1 MTKETVSDNSASKLS
16 ILVLTCFFF
25 SGLTGLIYEILWTR
39 MLVTIIGG
47 APFAVSIIL
56 TVFMGGLGLG
66 SYLASRVIDRV
77 DEPAR
82 LVKIYGILEL
92 MIGGYG
98 LAIPVLFRLFR
109 PVYAVVYNQLFSHF
123 MLYNFLTF
131 VGCAILLC
139 LPVICMG
146 ATLPILCRFY
156 VRRLS
161 HLGTYAGRLYGLNTI
176 GAALG
181 AFLCGFWLIS
191 VLSMPG
197 TLILAV
203 LINVFIGLSCIMAGW
218 KVRTEQIDSDLGQQK
233 QIDTSQA
240 AKPSG
245 SPAVVIGSL
254 VIFAVSGFC
263 AMSYEVIWTRLLG
276 LLVGPTTYSFTIVL
290 VTFILGLALGS
301 MLFGWLGDRT
311 GKPVLLLLLTQIV
324 AALFALLLSQVLGNS
339 QFFFAKLIEH
349 FQDDF
354 AALSIFKAVILFV
367 FMLFPTVCLGATFP
381 LVGKIYTQSV
391 SRVGRSIGVA
401 YAINT
406 IGAVLGS
413 FCAGFVLIPFF
424 GKERG
429 LSLVV
434 GLQFLTS
441 LVILVIIFVRDRK
454 VMLKLASL
462 AAVALFGLILC
473 FYFPMWDRHLLS
485 KGRYHRFEDMGID
498 LRNYGWLESLLRGP
512 EILNR
517 SEHSELVYYGD
528 GIGGFTT
535 VLRQANP
542 LGDMEYTMTISGK
555 ADASSR
561 ADMQTQTLSAHFPML
576 FHRNPRTV
584 MVLGLASGVTAGEV
598 LYYPVEQ
605 LDVLEISHQVVE
617 ASDFFLPWN
626 NRVLSDSR
634 TNLIIQDGRAH
645 LQLTKQK
652 YDVIISEPSNPW
664 MAGLAALFTREFFTL
679 AEDRLNEDGIYVQF
693 IHSYQMDWPTFA
705 LVGRTFAQVFP
716 NNLLVITAPSNVGN
730 DYLLVG
736 FKGED
741 RLILENAKRKLSYV
755 QQSKNVTLTDPR
767 LLYRLVVSEDVQGF
781 FDKGPVNTDNWPVLE
796 FAAPK
801 LLYRSDPMIER
812 NIRAKRWLSPATRDI
827 IRQVRADVNAQI
839 DFAAYALSVYKPF
852 AGMVDL
858 EKATP
863 LQKERFFEL
872 MEAYCAN
879 NSIDYSIFKDEELK
893 QRCHSIQIETIE
905 SNIDLMPDKA
915 LSYFYLADIYYEKGV
930 LDKAIESHYKS
941 LQIRPDDA
949 IVHYNIGYALNTLGR
964 FDEAILHFIE
974 VLRINHSFSKAH
986 SELAYALARQGR
998 LDEAIEHYNE
1008 VLRIEPNNVKAHS
1021 NLGGVFTKQGRFDE
1035 AIAHF
1040 TEALR
1045 IEPDFADAHN
1055 NLGYAL
1061 ARSRK
1066 FDRAIEHYT
1075 EALRIK
1081 PNFADAHYNFG
1092 VALARQGK
1100 LDEAIAH
1107 FIKAIQIKPNGAE
1120 VYYNLGVALAFQ
1132 GKFDEAITHFK
1143 EALRI
1148 KPGLADAHYNLG
1160 AALTIQGKLDE
1171 AITHFTEALQ
1181 IRPDF
1186 INARRG
1192 LEKALLLQKNK
1203 SNK

>member
-1 MTKETVSDNSASKLS
+1 
-16 ILVLTCFFF
+16 
-25 SGLTGLIYEILWTR
+25 
-39 MLVTIIGG
+39 
-47 APFAVSIIL
+47 
-56 TVFMGGLGLG
+56 
-66 SYLASRVIDRV
+66 
-77 DEPAR
+77 
-82 LVKIYGILEL
+82 

-98 LAIPVLFRLFR
+98 LAIPVLLRLFR
-109 PVYAVVYNQLFSHF
+109 PIYAAIYNQLFSHF

-131 VGCAILLC
+131 IGCAILLC

-191 VLSMPG
+191 ALSMPG

-203 LINVFIGLSCIMAGW
+203 LINVFIGLSCIVAGF
-218 KVRTEQIDSDLGQQK
+218 KVRPEQIVSDSGQQA
-233 QIDTSQA
+233 QTAPSQA
-240 AKPSG
+240 VEASG

-311 GKPVLLLLLTQIV
+311 DKPVLLLLLTQIV

-349 FQDDF
+349 FRDNF
-354 AALSIFKAVILFV
+354 AALSIFKAVILFI
-367 FMLFPTVCLGATFP
+367 FMLFPTICLGATFP

-429 LSLVV
+429 LSLVI
-434 GLQFLTS
+434 GFQLLTS

-454 VMLKLASL
+454 VMLKLVSL
-462 AAVALFGLILC
+462 AAAGLFGLILC
-473 FYFPMWDRHLLS
+473 FYFPMWDRNLLS

-498 LRNYGWLESLLRGP
+498 LRNYSWLESLLRGP
-512 EILNR
+512 EILSR
-517 SEHSELVYYGD
+517 SERSELVYYGD

-535 VLRQANP
+535 VLKYPEP
-542 LGDMEYTMTISGK
+542 LGGFVYSLINSGK
-555 ADASSR
+555 ADASSK
-561 ADMQTQTLSAHFPML
+561 ADMQTQALSAHFPML
-576 FHRNPRTV
+576 FHRNPRAV

-598 LYYPVEQ
+598 LYYPVER
-605 LDVLEISHQVVE
+605 LDVLEISHKVVE
-617 ASDFFLPWN
+617 ASDSFLPWN
-626 NRVLSDSR
+626 NRVLSDFR

-645 LQLTKQK
+645 LQMTKQK
-652 YDVIISEPSNPW
+652 YDVITSEPSNPW
-664 MAGLAALFTREFFTL
+664 MAGIANLFTREFFSL
-679 AEDRLNEDGIYVQF
+679 VRDRLNEDGIFVQW
-693 IHSYQMDWPTFA
+693 IHSYQMDWSAFT

-716 NNLLVITAPSNVGN
+716 NSVLVITAPSNVGN

-736 FKGED
+736 FKGQD
-741 RLILENAKRKLSYV
+741 GLILENAERKLPYV
-755 QQSKNVTLTDPR
+755 QQSKNVTLSDPR
-767 LLYRLVVSEDVQGF
+767 LLYRLIISEDAQRF
-781 FDKGPVNTDNWPVLE
+781 FGKGPVNTDDWPVLE

-801 LLYRSDPMIER
+801 LLYRSDPMIES
-812 NIRAKRWLSPATRDI
+812 NIRTRRWLSPATRDI
-827 IRQVRADVNAQI
+827 IHQVRSDVNAQI
-839 DFAAYALSVYKPF
+839 DFATYALSVYRPF

-879 NSIDYSIFKDEELK
+879 NPIEYPIFKDEELK
-893 QRCHSIQIETIE
+893 QRCRSIQIKTVE
-905 SNIDLMPDKA
+905 SGIDLMPDKA
-915 LSYFYLADIYYEKGV
+915 LSYFYLADLYYKKGM
-930 LDKAIESHYKS
+930 LDKAIENHYKS

-949 IVHYNIGYALNTLGR
+949 IVHYNIGYVLNTLGR
-964 FDEAILHFIE
+964 FDEAIPHFIDA
-974 VLRINHSFSKAH
+974 LRIGRSFSKAH

-998 LDEAIEHYNE
+998 FDEAIEHYSE

-1021 NLGGVFTKQGRFDE
+1021 NLGGVFTKQGRLDE
-1035 AIAHF
+1035 AIVHF
-1040 TEALR
+1040 AEALR
-1045 IEPDFADAHN
+1045 IEPDFADAHH

-1061 ARSRK
+1061 ARKRK
-1066 FDRAIEHYT
+1066 FDKAIEHYT
-1075 EALRIK
+1075 EALRIN
-1081 PNFADAHYNFG
+1081 PDFADAHYNFG

-1107 FIKAIQIKPNGAE
+1107 FIKAIQIKPDGAE
-1120 VYYNLGVALAFQ
+1120 AYYNLGVALALQ
-1132 GKFDEAITHFK
+1132 GKFDEAITNFK

-1160 AALTIQGKLDE
+1160 ATLARQGKLDE
-1171 AITHFTEALQ
+1171 AIAHFTEALQ

-1186 INARRG
+1186 VDARRG
-1192 LEKALLLQKNK
+1192 LKKALLLQKNESEK
-1203 SNK
+1203 

>member
-1 MTKETVSDNSASKLS
+1 MTKQTVSDNSANKLS
-16 ILVLTCFFF
+16 LLVLTCFFF

-66 SYLASRVIDRV
+66 SYFASRVIDRIS
-77 DEPAR
+77 EPAR

-98 LAIPVLFRLFR
+98 LAIPVLLRLFR
-109 PVYAVVYNQLFSHF
+109 PIYAVVYNQLFSYF

-131 VGCAILLC
+131 IGCAILLC

-218 KVRTEQIDSDLGQQK
+218 KVRTKQIVSDLGQQK
-233 QIDTSQA
+233 QTAPSQE

-245 SPAVVIGSL
+245 YPAVVVGSL

-301 MLFGWLGDRT
+301 MLFGWLGDRMD
-311 GKPVLLLLLTQIV
+311 KPVLLLILTQIV

-339 QFFFAKLIEH
+339 QLFFAKLIYH
-349 FQDDF
+349 FQDNF

-429 LSLVV
+429 LSLVI
-434 GLQFLTS
+434 GFQLLTS
-441 LVILVIIFVRDRK
+441 LVILGIIFVRDRK
-454 VMLKLASL
+454 VILKLASL
-462 AAVALFGLILC
+462 AVAALFGLFLC
-473 FYFPMWDRHLLS
+473 FHFPMWDHHLLS
-485 KGRYHRFEDMGID
+485 KGRYHRFEDMGVD
-498 LRNYGWLESLLRGP
+498 LWNYSWLESLFRGP
-512 EILNR
+512 EILSR

-535 VLRQANP
+535 VLRQVNP

-561 ADMQTQTLSAHFPML
+561 ADMQTQALSAHFPML

-664 MAGLAALFTREFFTL
+664 MAGLAALFTSEFFAL
-679 AEDRLNEDGIYVQF
+679 AEDRLNEDGIFVQF

-716 NNLLVITAPSNVGN
+716 NSVLVITAPSNVGN

-736 FKGED
+736 FKGKD
-741 RLILENAKRKLSYV
+741 RLILENAERKLPYV
-755 QQSKNVTLTDPR
+755 QQSKNITLSDPR
-767 LLYRLVVSEDVQGF
+767 LLYRLIVSEDVQGF
-781 FDKGPVNTDNWPVLE
+781 FGRGPVNTDSWPVLE

-801 LLYRSDPMIER
+801 LLYHSDPMIER

-827 IRQVRADVNAQI
+827 IQQVTADINAQI
-839 DFAAYALSVYKPF
+839 DFAAYALSVYRPF
-852 AGMVDL
+852 SDMVDL

-863 LQKERFFEL
+863 LQKKRFFEL
-872 MEAYCAN
+872 MEVYCAN
-879 NSIDYSIFKDEELK
+879 NPMDYSIFKDEELK
-893 QRCHSIQIETIE
+893 QRCCSIQIEAIQ
-905 SNIDLMPDKA
+905 NRLN
-915 LSYFYLADIYYEKGV
+915 LSAGKKEPYFYLANLYYMM
-930 LDKAIESHYKS
+930 
-941 LQIRPDDA
+941 DA
-949 IVHYNIGYALNTLGR
+949 
-964 FDEAILHFIE
+964 
-974 VLRINHSFSKAH
+974 
-986 SELAYALARQGR
+986 
-998 LDEAIEHYNE
+998 LDEAIAKYST
-1008 VLRIEPNNVKAHS
+1008 LLQFEPGNAEAHS
-1021 NLGGVFTKQGRFDE
+1021 NLGIALIRQNKVDE
-1035 AIAHF
+1035 AI
-1040 TEALR
+1040 
-1045 IEPDFADAHN
+1045 
-1055 NLGYAL
+1055 
-1061 ARSRK
+1061 K
-1066 FDRAIEHYT
+1066 
-1075 EALRIK
+1075 
-1081 PNFADAHYNFG
+1081 
-1092 VALARQGK
+1092 
-1100 LDEAIAH
+1100 
-1107 FIKAIQIKPNGAE
+1107 
-1120 VYYNLGVALAFQ
+1120 
-1132 GKFDEAITHFK
+1132 HFK

-1148 KPGLADAHYNLG
+1148 KPDFAEAHGNLAYALVRQGKLGEAVKEYYEVIQMLPDNSYAHNDLGIILLQQGRLDEAIQHFQEALRNEPDFARAHYNLG
-1160 AALTIQGKLDE
+1160 TAYARQGKLEE
-1171 AITHFTEALQ
+1171 AIEHFKEALR
-1181 IRPDF
+1181 INSDF
-1186 INARRG
+1186 ADAR
-1192 LEKALLLQKNK
+1192 ESLQKAILQQNNEDK
-1203 SNK
+1203 K